1 MDSFVVPLSPS
12 IQNPKPLL
20 RPRWRRLLVELNGK
34 SDPRYRRDLTS
45 LLMKSYYQT
54 GVFAHSYRID
64 GEPCATHVSWFVSG
78 GEEISDLHNFG
89 KHGVSCLE
97 LDSKGVYLA
106 SATKLGCL
114 TVHDFDT
121 LYCQTTKFLPD
132 PKEDETKHL
141 LHINTGHQIDVV
153 RWNIANQDEVA
164 CTSMRSSEVYIF
176 DIGYV
181 SSKPVEVLRIRSAV
195 SIHGS
200 GVHKGLSDVTFTLHD
215 DSRLLASDT
224 HGVVNVW
231 DRRSSELPCLELTT
245 NSSSSLNSIQL
256 DVAEQMIFGASK
268 NGMIYMWDLRGG
280 RSSAAFQN
288 HKEVCYSPM
297 ISIKLASMLD
307 KIKSLKAQTSIVA
320 KEIHSIDINPYCPY
334 QLAFHLD
341 DGWSGVIDIT
351 NFQVTHIHCPPP
363 AWLDGSSDSVSPVYF
378 RKPAWMSSY
387 PIYVVG
393 SSSSK
398 GINILDFYP
407 DSNSP
412 CHVDYDDHKDN
423 VQEENIQHRQ
433 NRFVPTSESVTACSI
448 HPLNGTIV
456 AGTKQSS
463 IMMISERR
471 QSCKEE
477 DNCVTEHI

>member
-12 IQNPKPLL
+12 NRNAKPQR

-45 LLMKSYYQT
+45 LLIKSYYET

-64 GEPCATHVSWFVSG
+64 GEPCPTHVSWFVSG
-78 GEEISDLHNFG
+78 GQEFNNIYNLG

-97 LDSKGVYLA
+97 LDSKGIYLA

-114 TVHDFDT
+114 SVHDFDT
-121 LYCQTTKFLPD
+121 LYCQATKPIPD
-132 PKEDETKHL
+132 LKEDETKHV

-176 DIGYV
+176 DIGYM
-181 SSKPVEVLRIRSAV
+181 SSEPVKVLRKRPSV

-200 GVHKGLSDVTFTLHD
+200 GVHKGLSDVAFTSRD
-215 DSRLLASDT
+215 DSRVLASDT

-245 NSSSSLNSIQL
+245 NSSSPLNSIQL
-256 DVAEQMIFGASK
+256 DVEEQIIFGASK

-288 HKEVCYSPM
+288 HREACYSPI
-297 ISIKLASMLD
+297 ISMKLASMLD
-307 KIKSLKAQTSIVA
+307 RIKSLKAQTSIVP
-320 KEIHSIDINPYCPY
+320 KEIHSIDINTCCPY

-341 DGWSGVIDIT
+341 DGWSGVINIT

-363 AWLDGSSDSVSPVYF
+363 AWLDGLSDSGNPLYF

-387 PIYVVG
+387 PIYAVG
-393 SSSSK
+393 SSSSN
-398 GINILDFYP
+398 GINILDFFP
-407 DSNSP
+407 DSSSP
-412 CHVDYDDHKDN
+412 CHVDFDDNKDN
-423 VQEENIQHRQ
+423 VEEANIQHRQ
-433 NRFVPTSESVTACSI
+433 NKFVPTSESVTACSI

-463 IMMISERR
+463 IMMISQRR
-471 QSCKEE
+471 QSCKGE
-477 DNCVTEHI
+477 DNYVAEQI